1 MKKLFTTLVMV
12 LGLVSS
18 MEARIIPAHLD
29 YYGLPASLRQ
39 ENGEVLSDIEDFDK
53 MSADKKI
60 KEVKRIMARQII
72 ALADTMATVEKLS
85 PGLDLVNNASL
96 FIGYAYGINLNLREE
111 EIAEEQLTKLDV
123 PMLADAYYQV
133 LARFRAA
140 FEQ

>member
-133 LARFRAA
+133 LASFRAA